1 MSGPH
6 KKQAKDFRVSPE
18 IKAAALEKLKDQPPR
33 EDPWSLND
41 IVVAALAEY
50 VKRPRTRE
58 KQLEPFKPP
67 YKRGRPRTADTRKP
81 ATPEGDG

>member
-1 MSGPH
+1 MPDPH
-6 KKQAKDFRVSPE
+6 KVRRTSLRLPDDLKAEALAELRRQPE
-18 IKAAALEKLKDQPPR
+18 RP
-33 EDPWSLND
+33 DPWTLND

-67 YKRGRPRTADTRKP
+67 RKRGRPRK
-81 ATPEGDG
+81 GG